1 VVRLLLRFVLA
12 LLAAA
17 VSCAGLALA
26 ADAATIVSGPISS
39 NTTWTPAG
47 SPYLLNG
54 NVTVAAGV
62 TLTIQPGVV
71 VKLNGTTRYLQVNGT
86 LSAIGSAASP
96 ITFTSIQDDSIAGDS
111 GGDGPTTGAPGQWYD
126 IRISSGNGA
135 SLLKFVEVRYG
146 GWGTIYNYGY
156 GALSVSGSS
165 TVTVEDAAFRNNQ
178 RSGIKV
184 GPGAAAVVRRTTLSN
199 NGNGIS
205 VSDGRLELSDR
216 SVVSSNAQDGV
227 WFSFASN
234 FTGPASSLKDSDVT
248 VNGRYGVYIQASGFS
263 GSLLPSGSGN
273 NISLNATRQLYT
285 HVDWNYANPPDWNGN
300 FWGASVYFWF
310 APATCGGAAPN
321 AAGHLADR
329 SSVIQPPEGPIRSF
343 TYLAL
348 PLTWCAYDMF
358 RIDPAGLL
366 PWPPAGGAVPPGQ
379 ALGDCEGKDARN
391 PCGQQKRPGEQRHGQ
406 LRPLCHRLE
415 AARNRFAVRVHPLLQ
430 LARLDLGAAR
440 SRLDA
445 QLRVLVDGEGERRR
459 SGCATSRGSG
469 STS

>member
-263 GSLLPSGSGN
+263 GSLLPSGSGTT
-273 NISLNATRQLYT
+273 SRSTRPGSCTPMSTGTTQTRPTGTATSGVRRCTSGSRPRPVAVRLRT
-285 HVDWNYANPPDWNGN
+285 RRVTWPT
-300 FWGASVYFWF
+300 
-310 APATCGGAAPN
+310 APASSSRRRG
-321 AAGHLADR
+321 R
-329 SSVIQPPEGPIRSF
+329 S
-343 TYLAL
+343 
-348 PLTWCAYDMF
+348 
-358 RIDPAGLL
+358 
-366 PWPPAGGAVPPGQ
+366 
-379 ALGDCEGKDARN
+379 
-391 PCGQQKRPGEQRHGQ
+391 
-406 LRPLCHRLE
+406 
-415 AARNRFAVRVHPLLQ
+415 
-430 LARLDLGAAR
+430 AR
-440 SRLDA
+440 SPIWRF
-445 QLRVLVDGEGERRR
+445 R
-459 SGCATSRGSG
+459 
-469 STS
+469 